1 MTKYSFSSSTDNKT
15 RSAAQVSDP
24 APSAADTS
32 LPAPASRDTGA
43 AASAAS
49 SRSAVKDLT
58 TGDPMKLILGFA
70 VPLLGGLLFQQFYNM
85 VDSLIVGRFL
95 GVKALAGVGSTGS
108 INFMIIGFCMGVCN
122 GFAIPLSQ
130 QFGARKY
137 TEMRRFFVHSIYLC
151 ALFSVVMTTAVCLL
165 CPWILHAMNTPADIY
180 SYAYQYIFL
189 IFLGIPAT
197 FLYNLISGAI
207 RALGDSKAPVVFL
220 VISSAVNI
228 VLDLVFILA
237 AHMGVAGAALAT
249 VISQLFSGLLSVL
262 YLVRRIELLHI
273 RRDEWTFQPHLAKIL
288 LIMGVPMGLQY
299 SITAIGSVILQ
310 TAVNGLGSVYVAAQT
325 AGGKVSI
332 FFCTPYDALGSTMAT
347 WGGQNVGAGRLDR
360 LNKGLKS
367 ASILGCCYAV
377 AEFLI
382 MFFFGRQLSSLF
394 LGSAASPEELNLIL
408 DSARLFLI
416 TNAAF
421 YIPLVFVN
429 VVRFLIQGMGYSGL
443 ATLAGVCEMIGR
455 TAAALLLIPRIGYPG
470 ACWASPIAW
479 ILADAFLLPAYFHVR
494 RKTYATFGQARNCP

>member
-1 MTKYSFSSSTDNKT
+1 
-15 RSAAQVSDP
+15 
-24 APSAADTS
+24 
-32 LPAPASRDTGA
+32 
-43 AASAAS
+43 
-49 SRSAVKDLT
+49 
-58 TGDPMKLILGFA
+58 MKLILGFA
-70 VPLLGGLLFQQFYNM
+70 VPLLDGLFFQQFYNM

-137 TEMRRFFVHSIYLC
+137 AEMRRFFVHSIYLC

-197 FLYNLISGAI
+197 FLYNLISVAI
-207 RALGDSKAPVVFL
+207 RALGDSRAPVVFL

-228 VLDLVFILA
+228 VLDLVFLLA
-237 AHMGVAGAALAT
+237 AHMGVAGTALAT

-299 SITAIGSVILQ
+299 
-310 TAVNGLGSVYVAAQT
+310 
-325 AGGKVSI
+325 
-332 FFCTPYDALGSTMAT
+332 
-347 WGGQNVGAGRLDR
+347 
-360 LNKGLKS
+360 
-367 ASILGCCYAV
+367 
-377 AEFLI
+377 
-382 MFFFGRQLSSLF
+382 
-394 LGSAASPEELNLIL
+394 
-408 DSARLFLI
+408 
-416 TNAAF
+416 
-421 YIPLVFVN
+421 
-429 VVRFLIQGMGYSGL
+429 
-443 ATLAGVCEMIGR
+443 
-455 TAAALLLIPRIGYPG
+455 
-470 ACWASPIAW
+470 
-479 ILADAFLLPAYFHVR
+479 
-494 RKTYATFGQARNCP
+494 

>member
-1 MTKYSFSSSTDNKT
+1 MTNHTSSSSSDSIGRSTT
-15 RSAAQVSDP
+15 QASESVSSAAEAQP
-24 APSAADTS
+24 
-32 LPAPASRDTGA
+32 
-43 AASAAS
+43 AS

-137 TEMRRFFVHSIYLC
+137 AEMRRFFVHSIYLC

-273 RRDEWTFQPHLAKIL
+273 RREEWAFRPHLAKIL
-288 LIMGVPMGLQY
+288 LVMGVPMGLQY

-310 TAVNGLGSVYVAAQT
+310 TAVNGLGSVFVAAQT

-367 ASILGCCYAV
+367 ASILGCSYAV
-377 AEFLI
+377 AEFFI

-394 LGSAASPEELNLIL
+394 LGSATSPEELTLIL

-494 RKTYATFGQARNCP
+494 RKTYAAFGQSRNCP

>member
-1 MTKYSFSSSTDNKT
+1 MTNHTSSSSSDSIGRSTT
-15 RSAAQVSDP
+15 QASESVSSAAEAQP
-24 APSAADTS
+24 
-32 LPAPASRDTGA
+32 
-43 AASAAS
+43 AS

-137 TEMRRFFVHSIYLC
+137 AEMRRFFVHSIYLC

-165 CPWILHAMNTPADIY
+165 CPRILHAMNTPADIY

-273 RRDEWTFQPHLAKIL
+273 STPSPPSAPSSSRPPSTASAPSSSPHR
-288 LIMGVPMGLQY
+288 P
-299 SITAIGSVILQ
+299 
-310 TAVNGLGSVYVAAQT
+310 
-325 AGGKVSI
+325 
-332 FFCTPYDALGSTMAT
+332 
-347 WGGQNVGAGRLDR
+347 REE
-360 LNKGLKS
+360 KS
-367 ASILGCCYAV
+367 AS
-377 AEFLI
+377 
-382 MFFFGRQLSSLF
+382 S
-394 LGSAASPEELNLIL
+394 
-408 DSARLFLI
+408 SAR
-416 TNAAF
+416 
-421 YIPLVFVN
+421 
-429 VVRFLIQGMGYSGL
+429 
-443 ATLAGVCEMIGR
+443 R
-455 TAAALLLIPRIGYPG
+455 TMRSDPRWPPG
-470 ACWASPIAW
+470 ADRTSA
-479 ILADAFLLPAYFHVR
+479 PAGS
-494 RKTYATFGQARNCP
+494 TD